1 MSNVSNVKV
10 FAAAKKIAVVAVI
23 AVLGGAAYAAPPGR
37 GGGGGGGGVHIGG
50 GGGGGAPHFGG
61 GGAPHFGGGGGAP
74 HFGGGGG
81 GAPHLGGGGG
91 MRFGG
96 APHVGGGPAIGA
108 MRGGGPHFSGAPR
121 VGAAPRFAGRPAT
134 SHFAARP
141 AFRGQRS
148 VAVRGGSAFRG
159 QRSFAAG
166 SGVGRAASRAAALRA
181 NAPITRSAAITRSN
195 AAISRNARNVNASI
209 GPNRA
214 TTTNRT
220 AFVKSNAVRNVL
232 NSRSASAALHNPTA
246 LRSPNARAQLLASA
260 ATAGW
265 REGHGGGG
273 WWRHRHGGF
282 GWIGPLFWPLAY
294 YDIYDYTLW
303 GYGYDPLFWDYG
315 YQDIY
320 AGVFAPYGYDDQV
333 AYLPSGGGGHGG
345 YGAGSQ
351 ATVGRARAGA
361 APGPSQ
367 LAPLCG
373 DDSREI
379 AGLPIDQVQQI
390 IQPNEAQREALDEL
404 ANASA
409 KAAKEIKDACP
420 TQVSLT
426 APDRLA
432 AMQQRIEAMI
442 SAVDTVQPALQK
454 FYDLLNDEQRAR
466 LNALARQQQEA
477 NTSSGSL
484 LQSCQSAQ
492 ASVPDWPAAEIEG
505 KVHPTEAQR
514 ASLTALQQASANAAE
529 MLKASCPT
537 SEPITP
543 PARIEAI
550 ANRLETMLQAVKNVR
565 AALDDFYGKLSDE
578 QKAQFEAIG
587 PAREASSGQPAAS
600 DQQPAPRTHIRRH
613 HHAAIPGIVRH
624 LLSMARW

>member
-1 MSNVSNVKV
+1 MSNVKA
-10 FAAAKKIAVVAVI
+10 FAAIKNFAVVAVI
-23 AVLGGAAYAAPPGR
+23 AVLAGAAYAAPPGR
-37 GGGGGGGGVHIGG
+37 GGGGGGGGGGVHIGG

-61 GGAPHFGGGGGAP
+61 GGGGGPHFGGGGGM
-74 HFGGGGG
+74 HI
-81 GAPHLGGGGG
+81 
-91 MRFGG
+91 GG

-108 MRGGGPHFSGAPR
+108 MRGGGPHFGGAPR
-121 VGAAPRFAGRPAT
+121 VGAAPRFAGRPAV
-134 SHFAARP
+134 SHFAGRP

-148 VAVRGGSAFRG
+148 VAARGGGPAFRG
-159 QRSFAAG
+159 QRSFAAR
-166 SGVGRAASRAAALRA
+166 SGVGRSASRAAALRT
-181 NAPITRSAAITRSN
+181 NTPITRSAAITRSN
-195 AAISRNARNVNASI
+195 AAINRNARNVNASI
-209 GPNRA
+209 GPNRTA
-214 TTTNRT
+214 TMNR
-220 AFVKSNAVRNVL
+220 AAIAKSSSVRNVL
-232 NSRSASAALHNPTA
+232 NSRSATAALHNPTA

-265 REGHGGGG
+265 RDGHGGGG

-282 GWIGPLFWPLAY
+282 GWVGPLFWPLAY

-333 AYLPSGGGGHGG
+333 AYLPSGGGG
-345 YGAGSQ
+345 YAAGSQ
-351 ATVGRARAGA
+351 ATVGRAQARPAPA
-361 APGPSQ
+361 ASQ

-379 AGLPIDQVQQI
+379 AGLPIDQIQQI

-420 TQVSLT
+420 TQISLT

-432 AMQQRIEAMI
+432 AMQRRIEAMI

-454 FYDLLNDEQRAR
+454 FYDLLNDVQRAR
-466 LNALARQQQEA
+466 LNALAQQQQQT

-484 LQSCQSAQ
+484 PQSCQSAQ
-492 ASVPDWPAAEIEG
+492 ASVPEWPAAEIDA
-505 KVHPTEAQR
+505 KVHPTEPQR
-514 ASLTALQQASANAAE
+514 ASLTALQQASANATE

-543 PARIEAI
+543 PARLEAI

-587 PAREASSGQPAAS
+587 PARDASSGQPAAS
-600 DQQPAPRTHIRRH
+600 DQQPAPRTHVRRH
-613 HHAAIPGIVRH
+613 HRAAIPGIVRH